1 MRRERAFS
9 ACYSLTS
16 IEIPSSV
23 TTIGMSAF
31 YGCWLTSVEIP
42 SSVTS
47 IGDDAFEYCDN
58 LTSITWD
65 GNVYT
70 SYSDFEKAFDKAHPS
85 DD

>member
-16 IEIPSSV
+16 
-23 TTIGMSAF
+23 
-31 YGCWLTSVEIP
+31 VEIP
-42 SSVTS
+42 FGVTA
-47 IGDDAFEYCDN
+47 IGNSAFESCDS

-70 SYSDFEKAFDKAHPS
+70 SYSDFKKAFDKAHPS
-85 DD
+85 DN